1 MLLDFLLKGENMFS
15 KYKPTWMVEAIYQ
28 ITPEHCHSL
37 GIKAI
42 LTDLDNTLIA
52 WDNPDGTEELRH
64 WLEGMQAA
72 GIPVIV
78 VSNNSHDR
86 VSEALKF
93 LNLEFIPRALK
104 PFTRGINQGVK
115 RLGLTKDEVIMV
127 GDQIM
132 TDIKASNTAG
142 VRSVLVKPVVETD
155 SWKTQFNRF
164 MERKIMRY
172 LKSKHPD
179 MVWQG
184 ELK

>member
-1 MLLDFLLKGENMFS
+1 MFS

-132 TDIKASNTAG
+132 TDIKAANSAG
-142 VRSVLVKPVVETD
+142 VKSVLVKPIVTTD
-155 SWKTQFNRF
+155 AWNTKFNRF
-164 MERKIMRY
+164 MERKIM
-172 LKSKHPD
+172 KHLLANNPE
-179 MVWQG
+179 MKWQG

>member
-1 MLLDFLLKGENMFS
+1 MFLKF
-15 KYKPTWMVEAIYQ
+15 KPTWMVEAIYQ
-28 ITPEHCHSL
+28 ITPEQCERL

-52 WDNPDGTEELRH
+52 WDNPNGTDELRD

-78 VSNNSHDR
+78 VSNNNHDR
-86 VSEALKF
+86 VAKALKH
-93 LNLEFIPRALK
+93 LNLDFIPRALK
-104 PFTRGINQGVK
+104 PFTKGINQGLT
-115 RLGLTKDEVIMV
+115 RLGLSKDEVIMV

-142 VRSVLVKPVVETD
+142 VRSVLVQPIVPTD

-164 MERKIMRY
+164 MERKIMKY
-172 LKSKHPD
+172 LKSRHSD
-179 MVWQG
+179 MNWQG